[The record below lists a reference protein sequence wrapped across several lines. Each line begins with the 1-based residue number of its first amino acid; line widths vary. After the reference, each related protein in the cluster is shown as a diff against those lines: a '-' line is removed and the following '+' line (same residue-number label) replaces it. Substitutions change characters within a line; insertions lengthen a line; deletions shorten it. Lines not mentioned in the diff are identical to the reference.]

1 MSKNEENNSHIIVK
15 NNSIQNLNM
24 HNHNKNKSSNFLT
37 DSPSTLISVQLH
49 SINSNKNSKNKD
61 REKISSNNTNNIS
74 NQIKSKKESS
84 ITNKNNNNDSLQDL
98 NNIRLKL
105 SKISSQYSATT
116 PKQLA
121 NIYNQLCNG
130 RVDPGNIV
138 IKKNLKLGNESQSNS
153 NMQNSCSHRNKR
165 NNDLVKY
172 VNNDKHNNLKENFLN
187 MTQNYSKYILP
198 QSKSFVNLDK
208 KNSKKKVYNK
218 SQNNTNAK
226 KGNKNMTNNKRVELS
241 GLAKSSNNLYKNYYS
256 KNINNEN
263 NNEINYI
270 YNNKKTEG
278 NIHQRKKEQISED
291 ISDITNTVN
300 NNNKNK
306 KIYLMKPV
314 YKRKKSYENNN
325 NKSIENS
332 NINTNQSSIC
342 SKNRSYKNICDDNI
356 LNDFFNNKI
365 ENPEEL
371 HFFYVKILQNA
382 HEVSKRFEND

>member
-1 MSKNEENNSHIIVK
+1 MSKNEENNSHLIVK

-61 REKISSNNTNNIS
+61 KEKNSFSIKNTS
-74 NQIKSKKESS
+74 NQIKRKKESNIS
-84 ITNKNNNNDSLQDL
+84 DINTNNENNNNVSLQNLD
-98 NNIRLKL
+98 NIRIKL
-105 SKISSQYSATT
+105 SKISSQFSANT

-138 IKKNLKLGNESQSNS
+138 VKKNLKLRIEEQTKNS
-153 NMQNSCSHRNKR
+153 RQYPYKSHRNKKD
-165 NNDLVKY
+165 NELVKY
-172 VNNDKHNNLKENFLN
+172 VNNDKHNFKDNFLN
-187 MTQNYSKYILP
+187 LTQNYSKNIMF
-198 QSKSFVNLDK
+198 QSKSFVNIDK
-208 KNSKKKVYNK
+208 KNSKMNLNKTTNK
-218 SQNNTNAK
+218 SYNNTNAK
-226 KGNKNMTNNKRVELS
+226 KNNKNAVNNKKMEL
-241 GLAKSSNNLYKNYYS
+241 GALAKSSNNLYKNYYS
-256 KNINNEN
+256 KNNNDN
-263 NNEINYI
+263 NNELNYI

-278 NIHQRKKEQISED
+278 N
-291 ISDITNTVN
+291 VYN
-300 NNNKNK
+300 NNK
-306 KIYLMKPV
+306 KIYLMKPI

-332 NINTNQSSIC
+332 NSNTNQSSIC